1 MRALLQ
7 RVSRAAVVV
16 DGITVGAIERG
27 VLVLLGVERDDDA
40 ATAKRLAERTVNLR
54 IFPDDDGKMN
64 RSLLD
69 LSDSGDAGDLLV
81 ISQFTLAADTR
92 KGRRPGFTTAAP
104 PELAEPLYEQFTEA
118 ARAAGARVE
127 TGRFGADMRVELV
140 NDGPVTF
147 LLELRP

>member
-7 RVSRAAVVV
+7 RVGRASV
-16 DGITVGAIERG
+16 TVAGETAGAIQRG
-27 VLVLLGVERDDDA
+27 ILVLLGVERGDDA
-40 ATAKRLAERTVNLR
+40 ATAKRLAERTVALR

-64 RSLLD
+64 LSLQEL
-69 LSDSGDAGDLLV
+69 GEEAGLLV

-104 PELAEPLYEQFTEA
+104 PEEAEPLYELFAATAREA
-118 ARAAGARVE
+118 GVTVE
-127 TGRFGADMRVELV
+127 TGRFGEEMQVELV